1 MAYSTLMHAYVEA
14 QACASKKVNNSLLL
28 EVTKTSTPGD
38 DPGVCVCVCV
48 FLSVCLQSSRN
59 IYIGN
64 LLAMEEVQMM
74 KGAHGQTTEG
84 ALNMHC

>member
-14 QACASKKVNNSLLL
+14 QACTSKKVNNSLLL
-28 EVTKTSTPGD
+28 EVTKTSTPGGD

-48 FLSVCLQSSRN
+48 CVCFCLQSSRN

-64 LLAMEEVQMM
+64 LLAMEEV
-74 KGAHGQTTEG
+74 
-84 ALNMHC
+84 